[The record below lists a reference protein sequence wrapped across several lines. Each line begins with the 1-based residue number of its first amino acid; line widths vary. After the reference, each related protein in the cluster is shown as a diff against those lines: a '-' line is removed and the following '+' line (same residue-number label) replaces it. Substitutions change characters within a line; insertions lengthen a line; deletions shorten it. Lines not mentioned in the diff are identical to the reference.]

1 IVAEPTTL
9 RRHLESDH
17 YNTYQRWAKKADFE
31 SALPGDRKARKAAA
45 TGPAVQ
51 PTLDSH
57 LKELPAKEVIIPYSD
72 ARFREAAIEW
82 LVATDQARD
91 SSLCALYLL
100 IHPKFV
106 NMIDIASRA
115 QDGVRIPGKK
125 ATRDEIKDLFQQ
137 RMAALKKKLN
147 VRRVPFSF
155 FFSRLTLTGTDCH
168 RRHSY
173 YRRCVAGKEHRR
185 LFWCHWPLD

>member
-17 YNTYQRWAKKADFE
+17 YNTYQHWAKKANFE

-45 TGPAVQ
+45 TDPAVQ
-51 PTLDSH
+51 PPLDPH

-82 LVATDQARD
+82 LPID
-91 SSLCALYLL
+91 ALE
-100 IHPKFV
+100 HPKFV

-115 QDGVRIPGKK
+115 KDGVRIPGKK

-147 VRRVPFSF
+147 VRRVPF
-155 FFSRLTLTGTDCH
+155 
-168 RRHSY
+168 
-173 YRRCVAGKEHRR
+173 
-185 LFWCHWPLD
+185 